1 MKVTQEKLPASQI
14 GLEIEVPAD
23 ISQKTYDKVF
33 QDLART
39 ASIPGFRKGK
49 APRKILLQRLGT
61 VRIKAAAV
69 EELIQNSLKKAVEQE
84 TLDVIGSFELR
95 SSFDE
100 LVEKFEPGEPLTFS
114 AAVDVPPEVTLADYS
129 QLSIKVEEVVYD
141 PAEVD
146 KFLEERRRENATLIP
161 VEGRPAQYADVAVV
175 DYQAKLVGETDEETT
190 EIPGGQATDFQV
202 ELVEERF
209 LEEFVAGIQGMNI
222 GETKEITVN
231 FPEDYAREDLA
242 GESAIFT
249 ITLKDLK
256 EKELPEVND
265 DFAQEVSEFETLEEL
280 RASLETRFK
289 EKAEQET
296 TSNKENAIVQELVKL
311 ITVDLP
317 ETMIEKEVET
327 LLTRTFMQLESYGM
341 DVRKILNA
349 ETIPAFRERSRPEAI
364 ARIQQSLALE
374 EVAKKESVEVD
385 PAALEVRI
393 KELQEQLKGQNID
406 QKRLRNLVTNDLR
419 KEATVKWLIERA
431 QIELVPLGSLT
442 PAESEESNPE
452 ESAEATIEAEV
463 TTTSEA

>member
-1 MKVTQEKLPASQI
+1 
-14 GLEIEVPAD
+14 
-23 ISQKTYDKVF
+23 
-33 QDLART
+33 
-39 ASIPGFRKGK
+39 
-49 APRKILLQRLGT
+49 
-61 VRIKAAAV
+61 
-69 EELIQNSLKKAVEQE
+69 
-84 TLDVIGSFELR
+84 
-95 SSFDE
+95 
-100 LVEKFEPGEPLTFS
+100 
-114 AAVDVPPEVTLADYS
+114 
-129 QLSIKVEEVVYD
+129 
-141 PAEVD
+141 
-146 KFLEERRRENATLIP
+146 
-161 VEGRPAQYADVAVV
+161 
-175 DYQAKLVGETDEETT
+175 
-190 EIPGGQATDFQV
+190 
-202 ELVEERF
+202 
-209 LEEFVAGIQGMNI
+209 
-222 GETKEITVN
+222 VN

-289 EKAEQET
+289 DKAEQET
-296 TSNKENAIVQELVKL
+296 TSNKENAIVRELVKL

-374 EVAKKESVEVD
+374 EVAKKESLEVD

-442 PAESEESNPE
+442 PAESEASDSE

-463 TTTSEA
+463 TTTSEE